1 MIDPTM
7 SSGLLRPD
15 TTSVD
20 PVLMARR
27 AEHEKLVGA
36 DYWACLEQVAARLG
50 LEVQQR
56 KNGRALLTD
65 PDGKDIQPWRENYP
79 YPELL
84 RRKPYE
90 SGKQALQIELLKLQQ
105 SVKASGQRLLIVF
118 EGRDAAGKGGTIR
131 RFAEN
136 LNPRGTRVV
145 ALDKPTAHE
154 QASNY
159 LGRFLP
165 HVPASGEI
173 VLLDRSWYNR
183 AGVEHVLGFC
193 QPEEYEQF
201 LRDVPE
207 FERMLTSDGID
218 LIKLWFSVTRTE
230 QLRRFVDRQLDPVKR
245 WKLSPVDLASL
256 NKWDEYA
263 RAEDVMFRRTEL
275 PYAPWKVVKSNDK
288 RRTRLEAMRY
298 VLSLFD
304 YLGKRDE
311 VAGPPDPLIVG
322 SPELVTLPPYRTDR
336 TVAFLSGHANAPGGD
351 QPRAGHRQD
360 DYRNVRELRDSR
372 SSAPPASASTARS
385 RQHMQRRHPDRD
397 Q

>member
-15 TTSVD
+15 TASVD

-27 AEHEKLVGA
+27 AEHEKLAGA
-36 DYWACLEQVAARLG
+36 DYWACLEHVAARLG
-50 LEVQQR
+50 LEVRER
-56 KNGRALLTD
+56 KCGRAVLVG
-65 PDGKDIQPWRENYP
+65 PDGHDIQPWREAYP

-105 SVKASGQRLLIVF
+105 SVKASGRRLLIVF

-154 QASNY
+154 QGNNY

-183 AGVEHVLGFC
+183 AGVEHVLDFC
-193 QPEEYEQF
+193 QPEEYQQF
-201 LRDVPE
+201 LEDAPE
-207 FERMLTSDGID
+207 FEQMLTGDGID
-218 LIKLWFSVTRTE
+218 LIKLWFSVTRAE
-230 QLRRFVDRQLDPVKR
+230 QLRRFIDRQLDPVKR

-256 NKWDEYA
+256 NKWDDYT
-263 RAEDVMFRRTEL
+263 RAEDVMFRHTDL

-304 YLGKRDE
+304 YPGKRDE
-311 VAGPPDPLIVG
+311 VVTPPDPLIFG
-322 SPELVTLPPYRTDR
+322 SPELVALRPHRTDR
-336 TVAFLSGHANAPGGD
+336 AVACLSGHANNPGGD
-351 QPRAGHRQD
+351 QPIAEHQQD
-360 DYRNVRELRDSR
+360 DNQQ
-372 SSAPPASASTARS
+372 PARVAR
-385 RQHMQRRHPDRD
+385 
-397 Q
+397 